1 MAKQDIEKIV
11 NEHTSTA
18 NTRLKHVPAEYYPF
32 LNQQLAALQ
41 GGRNLQMQ
49 IPQYHTWN
57 QEAPAQNPA
66 SFAPQAG
73 LPISL
78 SGDRQ
83 AVAETR
89 AAIDRQVQQLQ
100 RQLTLDQMPVER
112 GRHQFIFG
120 DKGTS
125 LNEFVADTGC
135 SIILP
140 PDGDDSETL
149 YIVGPANRIN
159 DARERVMDLASSMTM
174 ASADISR
181 QFASAPRGAQ
191 IHARD
196 VTRYLQQQQAI
207 KQLER
212 AHNASIVPDEN
223 GLWNI
228 YAPDN
233 KAAMKARADIMS
245 LVGAHPPSRFQPV
258 QVDPFYHAHIRENA
272 ARQIRDN
279 HGVRVIIPDDLEDSP
294 VILVYEDRAPSP
306 EYQFPRA
313 PPQAAEVKAFQQAL
327 QDAQKEILGLMSGNA
342 EIVSRDVEAPAKFH
356 DKIRRHVDRHH
367 QSASAGQIP
376 VQVQYGGPRSAAA
389 RRAPAPS
396 VALRGP
402 QDSVDGLM
410 QSLLAFIEQEKQDE
424 LERGFTLT
432 FDFPQQHANHLIGRK
447 GENINRLREEFG
459 VDIQLNDGKCE
470 IKGPEAKANACKKH
484 VLELAKKFEDEATHH
499 IHVPAQYHRDLIGAQ
514 GSQVNR
520 LQDRYS
526 VRVNFPRNRQ
536 GGDGEGADD
545 SKRGNQQQPN
555 EVIIK
560 GPSRGADACR
570 DEILSLLQYFK
581 DNSHTATVSVAQNQ
595 LPSLI
600 GSGGKEMEALRLE
613 TGAQIDVPGSR
624 DAASPSGRAE
634 IKIKGSKK
642 AVEDAKK
649 LIEEKAKVF
658 DNTVTRNLEVE
669 RKHHRFIIG
678 SGGEFTSRCG
688 HIRHAN
694 LNYRLQHPQHHPPSR
709 RTRGPASTQPHD
721 SLSQER

>member
-1 MAKQDIEKIV
+1 MAKQDIERIV
-11 NEHTSTA
+11 NENTSTA

-32 LNQQLAALQ
+32 LNHNRAAIE
-41 GGRNLQMQ
+41 GGRNTQMQ

-57 QEAPAQNPA
+57 HEAPSPSPA

-73 LPISL
+73 LPITI

-83 AVAETR
+83 AVAEIR
-89 AAIDRQVQQLQ
+89 AEIDRQVQELQ
-100 RQLTLDQMPVER
+100 RQLLLEEMSVER

-120 DKGTS
+120 DKGTT
-125 LNEFVADTGC
+125 LNEFIKDTGC
-135 SIILP
+135 SVILP
-140 PDGDDSETL
+140 PAHDESETL
-149 YIVGPANRIN
+149 YIVGPADKLPI
-159 DARERVMDLASSMTM
+159 ARERVMDLASSMNMT
-174 ASADISR
+174 SADISR
-181 QFASAPRGAQ
+181 QFANAPRGAQ
-191 IHARD
+191 SHARD

-207 KQLER
+207 KQLELT
-212 AHNASIVPDEN
+212 HNATIIPDDN
-223 GLWNI
+223 GTWNI
-228 YAPDN
+228 YASDN
-233 KAAMKARADIMS
+233 KAGMKARADVMS

-258 QVDPFYHAHIRENA
+258 NVDPFYHAHIRNQA

-279 HGVRVIIPDDLEDSP
+279 HGVRVIIPDDLEESP

-313 PPQAAEVKAFQQAL
+313 PPQADEVKIFQKAL
-327 QDAQKEILGLMSGNA
+327 EDAQKEILALMSGNA

-367 QSASAGQIP
+367 QSLGADQIP

-410 QSLLAFIEQEKQDE
+410 QSLLAFIEQEKADE
-424 LERGFTLT
+424 LERGFTLS

-447 GENINRLREEFG
+447 GENINRLREEFD

-484 VLELAKKFEDEATHH
+484 VLELAKKFEDETTHH
-499 IHVPAQYHRDLIGAQ
+499 LHVPAQYHRDLIGAQ

-536 GGDGEGADD
+536 SSDEDGADEVAA
-545 SKRGNQQQPN
+545 KRSNQKPD

-570 DEILSLLQYFK
+570 DELLSLLQYVK

-613 TGAQIDVPGSR
+613 TGAQIDVPGAK
-624 DAASPSGRAE
+624 DAVNASGRAE

-642 AVEDAKK
+642 SVEDAKK
-649 LIEEKAKVF
+649 LIEDKAKVF
-658 DNTVTRNLEVE
+658 DNTVTRNLEIE
-669 RKHHRFIIG
+669 RKHHRLIIG
-678 SGGEFTSRCG
+678 SGGQFIWCTLP
-688 HIRHAN
+688 I
-694 LNYRLQHPQHHPPSR
+694 LTY
-709 RTRGPASTQPHD
+709 
-721 SLSQER
+721 

>member
-11 NEHTSTA
+11 NEHTSSA
-18 NTRLKHVPAEYYPF
+18 STRLKHIPAEYYPF
-32 LNQQLAALQ
+32 LNQQVAALQ

-66 SFAPQAG
+66 SFIPQAQ
-73 LPISL
+73 LPISI

-83 AVAETR
+83 AVAEIR
-89 AAIDRQVQQLQ
+89 ADIDRQVQQLQ
-100 RQLTLDQMPVER
+100 RQLALEQFSVER

-120 DKGTS
+120 DRGTS
-125 LNEFVADTGC
+125 LNDFVRDTGC
-135 SIILP
+135 SVILP
-140 PDGDDSETL
+140 PDHDDSETL
-149 YIVGPANRIN
+149 HIIGPAERIN
-159 DARERVMDLASSMTM
+159 EARDRIIDLASAMNS

-181 QFASAPRGAQ
+181 QFANAPRGANV
-191 IHARD
+191 HARD

-212 AHNASIVPDEN
+212 THNASIVPDSN
-223 GLWNI
+223 GRWNI

-233 KAAMKARADIMS
+233 KTTMKARADIMS
-245 LVGAHPPSRFQPV
+245 LVGAHPPSRFHPV
-258 QVDPFYHAHIRENA
+258 QVDPFYHSHIRDQA

-279 HGVRVIIPDDLEDSP
+279 HGVRVIIPDDSEDSP
-294 VILVYEDRAPSP
+294 VLLVYEDRAPSP
-306 EYQFPRA
+306 DYQFPRA
-313 PPQAAEVKAFQQAL
+313 PPQAADVKVFQQAL
-327 QDAQKEILGLMSGNA
+327 QDAQKEILALMSGNA
-342 EIVSRDVEAPAKFH
+342 EIVSKDVEAPVKFH

-367 QSASAGQIP
+367 QSIGGDQIP
-376 VQVQYGGPRSAAA
+376 VQVQYGGSRSAAP

-447 GENINRLREEFG
+447 GENINRLREEFD

-484 VLELAKKFEDEATHH
+484 VLELAKKFEDETTHH
-499 IHVPAQYHRDLIGAQ
+499 LHVPAQYHRDLIGAQ
-514 GSQVNR
+514 GAQVNR

-526 VRVNFPRNRQ
+526 VRVNFPRNKQ
-536 GGDGEGADD
+536 GGDEEGADD
-545 SKRGNQQQPN
+545 AAAAKRGNQQPN

-570 DEILSLLQYFK
+570 DELLSLLQYVK

-613 TGAQIDVPGSR
+613 TGAQIDVPGSK

-658 DNTVTRNLEVE
+658 DNTVTRNLDVE
-669 RKHHRFIIG
+669 RKHHRLIIG
-678 SGGEFTSRCG
+678 SGGEFISC
-688 HIRHAN
+688 
-694 LNYRLQHPQHHPPSR
+694 
-709 RTRGPASTQPHD
+709 
-721 SLSQER
+721 EE